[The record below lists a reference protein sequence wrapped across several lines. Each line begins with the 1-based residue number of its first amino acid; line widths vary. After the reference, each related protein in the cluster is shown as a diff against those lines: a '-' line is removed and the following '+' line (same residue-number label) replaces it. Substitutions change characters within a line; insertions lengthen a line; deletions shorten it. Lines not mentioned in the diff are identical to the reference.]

1 MKEIGGYMSL
11 DEACGTEYHHDAIA
25 LNTAANC
32 LRYIIRAR
40 KIQKIYIPYF
50 LCSSVMRACVRENC
64 EYEYYHINKSFI
76 PLFNKELKSN
86 EYLYVVNFYGQ
97 VNVALIKDLKDRYN
111 NVIVDNVQ
119 AFFNVPIDNID
130 TLYSCRKFFG
140 VPDGAY
146 LYTDN
151 KLKELLEIDV
161 SNSRMEHILGRYEQT
176 AQEYYSVYSE
186 NEKKMGQEPI
196 KLMSKLTRN
205 LMKSIDY
212 ERIKKRRTDNF
223 KYLHNELKSINKLDL
238 TVPEGAFMYPLY
250 IENGMEL
257 KKKLI
262 HNNIFVPTLWKD
274 VFDIVGKESLEYD
287 LAEKIVPLPIDQRY
301 DIKDMEYI
309 VENIRRGVTDE
320 R

>member
-1 MKEIGGYMSL
+1 MKEIGGYMSF
-11 DEACGTEYHHDAIA
+11 DEACGIEYHHNTIA

-40 KIQKIYIPYF
+40 KIHKVYIPYF
-50 LCSSVMRACVRENC
+50 LCSSVMRACVREKC
-64 EYEYYHINKSFI
+64 EYEYYHIDKRFI

-97 VNVALIKDLKDRYN
+97 ISTAVIKELKDRYN

-119 AFFNVPIDNID
+119 AFFEIPIDNID

-140 VPDGAY
+140 VSDGAY

-151 KLKELLEIDV
+151 QLNDLLEIDV
-161 SNSRMEHILGRYEQT
+161 SNSRMEHILGRYERT
-176 AQEYYSVYSE
+176 AQVYYNAYLE

-205 LMKSIDY
+205 LMRGMDY
-212 ERIKKRRTDNF
+212 EHIKKRRTDNF
-223 KYLHNELKSINKLDL
+223 RYLHNKLKSLNKLDL

-257 KKKLI
+257 KRKLI
-262 HNNIFVPTLWKD
+262 QKKIFVPTLWED
-274 VFDIVGKESLEYD
+274 VFEIARKESLEYD
-287 LAEKIVPLPIDQRY
+287 MAEKIVPLPIDQRY
-301 DIKDMEYI
+301 DFKDMEYI
-309 VENIRRGVTDE
+309 AENIQRGVTNE